1 MPTRRD
7 LLLGTTALG
16 LLSAGGWT
24 WARRRPLPPPFAP
37 RLTPTPPPPGFHAGF
52 NHAHLHR
59 GDIGY
64 GSAASRVQLRRLKQL
79 GVSHVALTP
88 FGYTGDL
95 EGVEIRFGSSLDRT
109 LTDDALKREADN
121 AHAEGLSVCMKPHI
135 WSRSFWTSGKSRQ
148 DIEPRKADGG
158 WPTWFARYAE
168 FAEHYAR
175 LSEEI
180 GAELMVVG
188 LEYLKATQQY
198 PEGWAEV
205 VTRCRSVYGGKL
217 SYAANWWKE
226 VEAIPDWRIFD
237 FIGVNAY
244 YPLSESADPSTAE
257 MVAGWQEP
265 LAVLE
270 TLSKRH
276 DRPVLFLEAG
286 YRAVVGA
293 AAKPWEQGGGGAS
306 DPALQA
312 RAYEALLA
320 AIAEKRWI
328 EGVYWWKWFTDF
340 ESRESDDYSPM
351 GMPAEAVI
359 SRWWGEGG

>member
-1 MPTRRD
+1 MPSRRD

-24 WARRRPLPPPFAP
+24 WARRPALVGAAP
-37 RLTPTPPPPGFHAGF
+37 NLTPIQPPPGFHAGF

-64 GSAASRVQLRRLKQL
+64 GSEASRVQLRRLRAL
-79 GVSHVALTP
+79 GVTHVALTP

-95 EGVEIRFGSSLDRT
+95 EGVDIRFGSDLDRT
-109 LTDDALKREADN
+109 LTDDAIRREAAN
-121 AHAEGLSVCMKPHI
+121 ARAEGLAVCMKPHI

-148 DIEPRKADGG
+148 DINPRKSDGG
-158 WPTWFARYAE
+158 WAAWFEQYAA

-188 LEYLKATQQY
+188 LEYLQATQQH
-198 PEGWAEV
+198 PEGWAMVAE
-205 VTRCRSVYGGKL
+205 RCRAVFGGKL

-226 VEAIPDWRIFD
+226 VEAMPDWRIFD

-244 YPLSESADPSTAE
+244 YPLSEVEDPSTTE
-257 MVAGWQEP
+257 LVAGWAEP
-265 LAVLE
+265 LGVLE
-270 TLSKRH
+270 ALSVKH

-286 YRAVVGA
+286 YRAVRGA
-293 AAKPWEQGGGGAS
+293 AAKPWEQSGGGGS
-306 DPALQA
+306 DPMLQA

-320 AIAEKRWI
+320 ATSGKRWI
-328 EGVYWWKWFTDF
+328 EGVYWWKSF
-340 ESRESDDYSPM
+340 SDDSGRERDDYYPL
-351 GMPAEAVI
+351 GMPAEGVI
-359 SRWWGEGG
+359 SRWWGRG